1 VARNIYII
9 YIMHTNFISYP
20 FVKFLA
26 EEKEVREP
34 VKHNSW
40 IFIIFNTFF
49 STGYETNK
57 EKET

>member
-1 VARNIYII
+1 
-9 YIMHTNFISYP
+9 MHTNFISYP